1 MKEKFTRN
9 MGYFIVL
16 FVIAIYFVIS
26 YLFVEGFNEN
36 PIVSIIDGVLI
47 SIGTIISTI
56 SMTSQG
62 IINGRYSEKY
72 QDTLK
77 SHILQKQKIINK
89 LNNLQDWLDY
99 DYANLTRIGKTTF
112 VNSAGFEYE
121 EVFGENGKVLNN
133 FKLPKPKPLELKT
146 KKEKFFALFY
156 RIHYKFFGE
165 EWKWYREQR
174 RFISLAKRYKV
185 TRLTVSDVMNINAK
199 KDPNNFGHDE
209 SHYMK
214 KKTGTTI
221 LTRLFISFGLPFI
234 AFAYHDFNMQFFLQQ
249 LITIL
254 IMLVSA
260 MMSMF
265 FAYIYM
271 ITENRDGV
279 IKKVNKL
286 EEYEHSD
293 IFKSERKEP
302 IIERVIKEEPKQQ
315 EIKTQPK
322 VEELKIEEPKIEET
336 KTEEIKTE

>member
-9 MGYFIVL
+9 MGYIIVL
-16 FVIAIYFVIS
+16 FVVAIYFVIS

-47 SIGTIISTI
+47 SIGTIISTM

-62 IINGRYSEKY
+62 IINGRYSDKY
-72 QDTLK
+72 QETLK

-89 LNNLQDWLDY
+89 LSKLQGWLDY
-99 DYANLTRIGKTTF
+99 DYANLTKIGKTTF
-112 VNSAGFEYE
+112 VASAGFEYD

-133 FKLPKPKPLELKT
+133 FKLPKPKPLDRVPLDLSNKKIKCFNWLIRFWYKLSGMFLK
-146 KKEKFFALFY
+146 LNY
-156 RIHYKFFGE
+156 RISGE
-165 EWKWYREQR
+165 EWKWYREQ
-174 RFISLAKRYKV
+174 KRYIRKAKQYKI

-199 KDPNNFGHDE
+199 KDPNDFGHDE

-221 LTRLFISFGLPFI
+221 LTRLFVSFGLPFI

-249 LITIL
+249 LMIIL

-271 ITENRDGV
+271 ITTNRDGV

-286 EEYEHSD
+286 EEFEHSD
-293 IFKSERKEP
+293 IFNLTK
-302 IIERVIKEEPKQQ
+302 KEEVK
-315 EIKTQPK
+315 IKNNLD
-322 VEELKIEEPKIEET
+322 EEQIKINNIEAV
-336 KTEEIKTE
+336 

>member
-1 MKEKFTRN
+1 MKERFTRN
-9 MGYFIVL
+9 MGYVIVL

-47 SIGTIISTI
+47 SIGTIVSTT
-56 SMTSQG
+56 SMTNQG

-77 SHILQKQKIINK
+77 SHVLQKQKIINK
-89 LNNLQDWLDY
+89 LSKLQSWLDY
-99 DYANLTRIGKTTF
+99 DYANLTKIGKTTF
-112 VNSAGFEYE
+112 VSSAGFEYD
-121 EVFGENGKVLNN
+121 EVFGENGKVLNS

-146 KKEKFFALFY
+146 KKEKFFGLFY
-156 RIHYKFFGE
+156 KIHYKFFGE
-165 EWKWYREQR
+165 EWKWYREQKR
-174 RFISLAKRYKV
+174 YIRKAKQYKV

-199 KDPNNFGHDE
+199 KDPNDFGHDE

-234 AFAYHDFNMQFFLQQ
+234 AFAYHDFNLQFFLQQ
-249 LITIL
+249 LIIIL
-254 IMLVSA
+254 MMLVSA

-271 ITENRDGV
+271 ITANRDGV

-293 IFKSERKEP
+293 IFNLTK
-302 IIERVIKEEPKQQ
+302 KEEVQ
-315 EIKTQPK
+315 IKNNLD
-322 VEELKIEEPKIEET
+322 EEQIKINNKEAV
-336 KTEEIKTE
+336 